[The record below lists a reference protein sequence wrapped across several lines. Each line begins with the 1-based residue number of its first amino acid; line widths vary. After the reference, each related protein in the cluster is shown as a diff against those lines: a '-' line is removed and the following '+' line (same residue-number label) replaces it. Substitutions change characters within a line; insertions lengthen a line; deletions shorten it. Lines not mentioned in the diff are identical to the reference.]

1 MFTSAT
7 IVTSAILFRGFKGT
21 PTSIITVVMGFLQ
34 ICAGVI
40 LLQLSK
46 SAKDVPDA
54 AVFSGDL
61 DQVRTVAEQE
71 EPESEPKAD
80 AIRGAAAII
89 RRLSNSRQKVEA
101 AEAKRI
107 HEEKL
112 KDQMEP
118 IVENEQIEWDG
129 LRRRK
134 TTLSGGPGI
143 ERRKTLHPP
152 LGMAHF
158 PDEEDETHWPHPN
171 DTDVHGGF
179 HGGLMQSIRRR
190 AQSTF
195 SRGQASNPAT
205 RSNDQLSPPTIIPL
219 PAYKGGHQR
228 PAAPLP
234 SSHAAETGH
243 VFGLPQTLHQDS
255 GGRPTDSRYLTPTP
269 YEPGATTSI
278 PPQNPEFGD
287 SSQGSTHRLT
297 PSPGTAKRQF
307 SFQNVFHRNRSDT
320 AESSV
325 SQRPVSRLGLGSRQG
340 SSHRKSSSIAK
351 SATEEERLGLV
362 KGDSISDRH
371 PPLPEYT
378 SDDESW
384 HMTPRQPSNKSVPSI
399 MDEKELEASAGN
411 NNNNNT
417 TSAAVSPQPPRHGD
431 RDHANTPGTGSQQQ
445 GDDGG
450 VTPRNLKE
458 WEGNG
463 GGGGGGGAFI

>member
-1 MFTSAT
+1 
-7 IVTSAILFRGFKGT
+7 
-21 PTSIITVVMGFLQ
+21 MGFLQ

-134 TTLSGGPGI
+134 TTLSGGHGI
-143 ERRKTLHPP
+143 ERGKTSHPP

-158 PDEEDETHWPHPN
+158 PDEEDESHWPHPN

-205 RSNDQLSPPTIIPL
+205 RSNGELIPPTIIPL
-219 PAYKGGHQR
+219 PAYKGGNQS
-228 PAAPLP
+228 PATPPP
-234 SSHAAETGH
+234 SSHGAETGH
-243 VFGLPQTLHQDS
+243 VFGLPQSLHQNS
-255 GGRPTDSRYLTPTP
+255 GGRPTDTRYLAQ
-269 YEPGATTSI
+269 YEPNATPSFPT
-278 PPQNPEFGD
+278 QNPELGD
-287 SSQGSTHRLT
+287 SNHGGTLRPT
-297 PSPGTAKRQF
+297 PSPRTAKRQF
-307 SFQNVFHRNRSDT
+307 SFQNVFHRNRADT

-325 SQRPVSRLGLGSRQG
+325 SQCPASRLGLGSHHG

-351 SATEEERLGLV
+351 AATEEERLGLV
-362 KGDSISDRH
+362 EGDSISDSNL
-371 PPLPEYT
+371 PLPEYT
-378 SDDESW
+378 SDDEYW
-384 HMTPRQPSNKSVPSI
+384 HMTPRKPSNKSAPSI
-399 MDEKELEASAGN
+399 MDEKELEASGN
-411 NNNNNT
+411 N
-417 TSAAVSPQPPRHGD
+417 TSAAPQPPRHGD
-431 RDHANTPGTGSQQQ
+431 RDQASTPSSDSHQS
-445 GDDGG
+445 DDGRA
-450 VTPRNLKE
+450 TPRSLKE

-463 GGGGGGGAFI
+463 GGEGGGGGAFI

>member
-1 MFTSAT
+1 
-7 IVTSAILFRGFKGT
+7 
-21 PTSIITVVMGFLQ
+21 MGFFQ

-134 TTLSGGPGI
+134 TTLSGGHGI

-152 LGMAHF
+152 LGMAKF
-158 PDEEDETHWPHPN
+158 PDDEDESHWPHPN

-179 HGGLMQSIRRR
+179 HGGLMQSIRKR
-190 AQSTF
+190 AHSTF

-205 RSNDQLSPPTIIPL
+205 RSNDELNPSTVIPL
-219 PAYKGGHQR
+219 PAYKGHQS
-228 PAAPLP
+228 PTTPP
-234 SSHAAETGH
+234 PHATETGH
-243 VFGLPQTLHQDS
+243 LFGLPQSLNQNT
-255 GGRPTDSRYLTPTP
+255 GGRPTDGRHLSQ
-269 YEPGATTSI
+269 YEPNATSSI
-278 PPQNPEFGD
+278 PLENAELGD
-287 SSQGSTHRLT
+287 SSQGSALRPTL
-297 PSPGTAKRQF
+297 PPGIAKRQF
-307 SFQNVFHRNRSDT
+307 SFQNVFHRNRADT
-320 AESSV
+320 AESTV
-325 SQRPVSRLGLGSRQG
+325 SQRPASRLGLGSRQG
-340 SSHRKSSSIAK
+340 SSHRKSSSIVKA
-351 SATEEERLGLV
+351 ATEEERLGLV
-362 KGDSISDRH
+362 KGDSISDRNQ
-371 PPLPEYT
+371 PLPEYT
-378 SDDESW
+378 SDEDCW
-384 HMTPRQPSNKSVPSI
+384 HMTPRQPSNKSVLSI

-411 NNNNNT
+411 SNKPST
-417 TSAAVSPQPPRHGD
+417 AAAPQPPRHGD
-431 RDHANTPGTGSQQQ
+431 RDYANRPSSGTSHQ
-445 GDDGG
+445 DDDDRS
-450 VTPRNLKE
+450 TPRNLKE

-463 GGGGGGGAFI
+463 GGGGGGGGDGRGAFI

>member
-118 IVENEQIEWDG
+118 IVENEQVEWDG

-134 TTLSGGPGI
+134 TILSGGHGI

-152 LGMAHF
+152 LGMAQF
-158 PDEEDETHWPHPN
+158 PDDGDETHWPHPN

-195 SRGQASNPAT
+195 SRGGASNPAT
-205 RSNDQLSPPTIIPL
+205 RSNDELSPPTIIPL
-219 PAYKGGHQR
+219 PAYKGSDQS
-228 PAAPLP
+228 PATPP
-234 SSHAAETGH
+234 TSSHAAETGH
-243 VFGLPQTLHQDS
+243 VFGLPQTLHQNS
-255 GGRPTDSRYLTPTP
+255 GDRPTDSRYLTPYDP
-269 YEPGATTSI
+269 NATSSI
-278 PPQNPEFGD
+278 PPQNSELGD
-287 SSQGSTHRLT
+287 SSQGSSLRLT
-297 PSPGTAKRQF
+297 PPVGTAKRQF
-307 SFQNVFHRNRSDT
+307 SFQNVFHRNRADT
-320 AESSV
+320 SESSV
-325 SQRPVSRLGLGSRQG
+325 SQRPASRLGLGSRQG
-340 SSHRKSSSIAK
+340 SSHRKSSSIVKA
-351 SATEEERLGLV
+351 ATEEERLGLV
-362 KGDSISDRH
+362 KGDSISDHH

-378 SDDESW
+378 SEDEYW

-399 MDEKELEASAGN
+399 MDEKELEASVGN
-411 NNNNNT
+411 NNNNAT
-417 TSAAVSPQPPRHGD
+417 TSATIPPQPPQHGD
-431 RDHANTPGTGSQQQ
+431 RDYANMPGSGSQQQ
-445 GDDGG
+445 GDDGRA
-450 VTPRNLKE
+450 TPRNLKE

-463 GGGGGGGAFI
+463 GGGGGRGAFI

>member
-89 RRLSNSRQKVEA
+89 RRLSSSRQKVEA

-118 IVENEQIEWDG
+118 IVENEQVEWDG

-134 TTLSGGPGI
+134 TTFSGGSGI

-158 PDEEDETHWPHPN
+158 PDEEDESHWPHPN

-179 HGGLMQSIRRR
+179 HSGLMQSIRKR

-205 RSNDQLSPPTIIPL
+205 RSNDELSPPTIIPL
-219 PAYKGGHQR
+219 PAYKGGHQS
-228 PAAPLP
+228 PATPPP
-234 SSHAAETGH
+234 SSDAAETGH
-243 VFGLPQTLHQDS
+243 VFGLPQTLHQNS
-255 GGRPTDSRYLTPTP
+255 GGRSTDGKYMTA
-269 YEPGATTSI
+269 YEPGATPSI
-278 PPQNPEFGD
+278 PPQNPELED
-287 SSQGSTHRLT
+287 SSLGSTLRPT
-297 PSPGTAKRQF
+297 PTPGTAKRQF

-325 SQRPVSRLGLGSRQG
+325 SQRPASRLGLGSRQG
-340 SSHRKSSSIAK
+340 SSHRKSGSIAK
-351 SATEEERLGLV
+351 AATEEEQLGLV
-362 KGDSISDRH
+362 KGDSISDRY
-371 PPLPEYT
+371 PSLPEYT
-378 SDDESW
+378 SDDEYW
-384 HMTPRQPSNKSVPSI
+384 QMTPRKPSNKSVPSI

-411 NNNNNT
+411 NNDINIA
-417 TSAAVSPQPPRHGD
+417 SGVLSPQPPRHGD
-431 RDHANTPGTGSQQQ
+431 RDYANMPSCGSQQQ
-445 GDDGG
+445 GDDGRA
-450 VTPRNLKE
+450 TPRNPKE

>member
-1 MFTSAT
+1 M
-7 IVTSAILFRGFKGT
+7 
-21 PTSIITVVMGFLQ
+21 
-34 ICAGVI
+34 
-40 LLQLSK
+40 QLSK

-134 TTLSGGPGI
+134 TTLSGGHGI

-152 LGMAHF
+152 LGMAQF
-158 PDEEDETHWPHPN
+158 PDDDDESHWPHPS

-190 AQSTF
+190 AHSTF
-195 SRGQASNPAT
+195 SRGGASNPAT
-205 RSNDQLSPPTIIPL
+205 RSNDELSPPTIIPL
-219 PAYKGGHQR
+219 PAYKGGHQS
-228 PAAPLP
+228 PATPPP

-243 VFGLPQTLHQDS
+243 VFGLPQTLHQNA
-255 GGRPTDSRYLTPTP
+255 GGRPTDSKYLTPYDP
-269 YEPGATTSI
+269 NATSSI
-278 PPQNPEFGD
+278 PPQDSELGD
-287 SSQGSTHRLT
+287 SIQGSTLRPT
-297 PSPGTAKRQF
+297 PPTGTAKRQF
-307 SFQNVFHRNRSDT
+307 SFQNVFHRNRADT
-320 AESSV
+320 SESSV
-325 SQRPVSRLGLGSRQG
+325 SQRPASRLGLGSRQG

-351 SATEEERLGLV
+351 AATEEERLGLV

-371 PPLPEYT
+371 LPLPEYT
-378 SDDESW
+378 SDDECW

-411 NNNNNT
+411 NNNNA
-417 TSAAVSPQPPRHGD
+417 SATPPPQPPRHGD
-431 RDHANTPGTGSQQQ
+431 RDYVNTPGSGSQQR
-445 GDDGG
+445 GDDGRN
-450 VTPRNLKE
+450 TPRNLKE

>member
-89 RRLSNSRQKVEA
+89 RRLSSSRQKVEA

-134 TTLSGGPGI
+134 TTLSGGTGI

-152 LGMAHF
+152 LGMANF

-195 SRGQASNPAT
+195 SRGQASKLAT
-205 RSNDQLSPPTIIPL
+205 RTNDELSPPAIIPL
-219 PAYKGGHQR
+219 PAYKGGHQSTAT
-228 PAAPLP
+228 PPP

-243 VFGLPQTLHQDS
+243 VFGLPQTLHQNS
-255 GGRPTDSRYLTPTP
+255 GGRATDSKYLTP
-269 YEPGATTSI
+269 YEPGATSSI
-278 PPQNPEFGD
+278 PPQNPEPGD
-287 SSQGSTHRLT
+287 SSLESTLRLT
-297 PSPGTAKRQF
+297 PPTGTAKRQF

-325 SQRPVSRLGLGSRQG
+325 SQRPASRLGLGSRQG
-340 SSHRKSSSIAK
+340 SSHRKSSSITKA
-351 SATEEERLGLV
+351 ATEEERLGLV

-378 SDDESW
+378 SDDEYW
-384 HMTPRQPSNKSVPSI
+384 QMTPRQRSNKSVPSF
-399 MDEKELEASAGN
+399 MDEKELEVSAGN
-411 NNNNNT
+411 NNNINT
-417 TSAAVSPQPPRHGD
+417 TSAVLSPQPPRHGD
-431 RDHANTPGTGSQQQ
+431 RDYSNTPSSGSHQQ
-445 GDDGG
+445 GDDGRA
-450 VTPRNLKE
+450 TPRNLKE

>member
-1 MFTSAT
+1 
-7 IVTSAILFRGFKGT
+7 
-21 PTSIITVVMGFLQ
+21 MGFFQ

-134 TTLSGGPGI
+134 TTLSGGHGI

-152 LGMAHF
+152 LGMAQF
-158 PDEEDETHWPHPN
+158 PDDEDESHWPHPN

-179 HGGLMQSIRRR
+179 HGGLMHSIRKR
-190 AQSTF
+190 AHGTF

-205 RSNDQLSPPTIIPL
+205 GSNDELNPPTIIPL
-219 PAYKGGHQR
+219 PAYKGGYQS
-228 PAAPLP
+228 PTTPP
-234 SSHAAETGH
+234 PHATEAGH
-243 VFGLPQTLHQDS
+243 VFGLPQSINQNS
-255 GGRPTDSRYLTPTP
+255 GGDRPTDSRYLTP
-269 YEPGATTSI
+269 YEANATSFI
-278 PPQNPEFGD
+278 PPQNAQLGD
-287 SSQGSTHRLT
+287 SSQGSTLRPT
-297 PSPGTAKRQF
+297 PPRGTAKRQF
-307 SFQNVFHRNRSDT
+307 SFQNVFHRNRADT
-320 AESSV
+320 AESTV

-351 SATEEERLGLV
+351 AATEEERLGLV
-362 KGDSISDRH
+362 KGDSISDRNQ
-371 PPLPEYT
+371 PLPEYT
-378 SDDESW
+378 SDEECW
-384 HMTPRQPSNKSVPSI
+384 HMTPRQPSNKSVLSI

-411 NNNNNT
+411 NNS
-417 TSAAVSPQPPRHGD
+417 TSTAAAAAPQPPRHGD
-431 RDHANTPGTGSQQQ
+431 RDYANTPSSGTSRQS
-445 GDDGG
+445 DDDR
-450 VTPRNLKE
+450 TTLRNLKE

-463 GGGGGGGAFI
+463 GGGGGRGAFI

>member
-1 MFTSAT
+1 
-7 IVTSAILFRGFKGT
+7 
-21 PTSIITVVMGFLQ
+21 MGFLQ

-118 IVENEQIEWDG
+118 IVENEQIQWDG
-129 LRRRK
+129 VKRRK
-134 TTLSGGPGI
+134 TTLNGGPGI

-152 LGMAHF
+152 LGMAQF
-158 PDEEDETHWPHPN
+158 PDEEDESHWPHPN

-179 HGGLMQSIRRR
+179 HGGLMRSIRKR
-190 AQSTF
+190 AHNTF

-205 RSNDQLSPPTIIPL
+205 RSNDELNPPTIIPL
-219 PAYKGGHQR
+219 PAYKGGHQS
-228 PAAPLP
+228 PSTPPP
-234 SSHAAETGH
+234 SSSHPFETGH
-243 VFGLPQTLHQDS
+243 VYGLPPSLNQNS
-255 GGRPTDSRYLTPTP
+255 GGRPTESRYLTP
-269 YEPGATTSI
+269 YEPNATSSI
-278 PPQNPEFGD
+278 PPQTAEFGD
-287 SSQGSTHRLT
+287 SSQGSTLRPT
-297 PSPGTAKRQF
+297 PPLGTAKRQF
-307 SFQNVFHRNRSDT
+307 SFQNVFHRNRADT

-325 SQRPVSRLGLGSRQG
+325 SQRSASRLGLGSRQG

-351 SATEEERLGLV
+351 AATEEERLGLV
-362 KGDSISDRH
+362 KGDSISDSNQ
-371 PPLPEYT
+371 PLPEYT
-378 SDDESW
+378 SDEECW
-384 HMTPRQPSNKSVPSI
+384 HMTPRKPSNKSALSV
-399 MDEKELEASAGN
+399 MDEKELEASVGHN
-411 NNNNNT
+411 NI
-417 TSAAVSPQPPRHGD
+417 TSAAAALPPQPPRHGD
-431 RDHANTPGTGSQQQ
+431 RDYANTPSSDTSHES
-445 GDDGG
+445 DDGRI
-450 VTPRNLKE
+450 TPVNLKE

-463 GGGGGGGAFI
+463 GGGGRGGAFI

>member
-1 MFTSAT
+1 
-7 IVTSAILFRGFKGT
+7 
-21 PTSIITVVMGFLQ
+21 MGFLQ

-134 TTLSGGPGI
+134 TTLSGGNGI

-152 LGMAHF
+152 LGMAQF
-158 PDEEDETHWPHPN
+158 PDDEDESHWPHPN

-179 HGGLMQSIRRR
+179 HGGLMRSIRKR
-190 AQSTF
+190 AHSTF

-205 RSNDQLSPPTIIPL
+205 RSNDELNPPTIIPL
-219 PAYKGGHQR
+219 PAYKGGHQSSTT
-228 PAAPLP
+228 PPP
-234 SSHAAETGH
+234 SSSHPIETGH
-243 VFGLPQTLHQDS
+243 VYGLPQSLNQNS
-255 GGRPTDSRYLTPTP
+255 GGRPIDSRYLTP
-269 YEPGATTSI
+269 YEPNATSSI
-278 PPQNPEFGD
+278 PPQNAELGD
-287 SSQGSTHRLT
+287 SSQGSSLRPT
-297 PSPGTAKRQF
+297 PPLGTAKRQF
-307 SFQNVFHRNRSDT
+307 SFQNVFHRNRADT
-320 AESSV
+320 AESTA

-351 SATEEERLGLV
+351 AATEEERLGLV
-362 KGDSISDRH
+362 KGDSITDRDQ
-371 PPLPEYT
+371 PLPEYT
-378 SDDESW
+378 SDEDCW
-384 HMTPRQPSNKSVPSI
+384 HMTPRQPSNKSVLSV
-399 MDEKELEASAGN
+399 MDEKELEASVGSDN
-411 NNNNNT
+411 N
-417 TSAAVSPQPPRHGD
+417 TSAAAAAPPQPPRHGD
-431 RDHANTPGTGSQQQ
+431 RDYANTPSSGTSHQ
-445 GDDGG
+445 GDDGRT
-450 VTPRNLKE
+450 TPGNLKE

-463 GGGGGGGAFI
+463 GGGGGRGAFI